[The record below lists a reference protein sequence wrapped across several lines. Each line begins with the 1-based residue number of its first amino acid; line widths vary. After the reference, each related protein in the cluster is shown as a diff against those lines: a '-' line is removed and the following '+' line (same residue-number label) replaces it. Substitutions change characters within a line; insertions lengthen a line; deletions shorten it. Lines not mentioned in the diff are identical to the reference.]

1 MAFNTS
7 MTSQSQ
13 TNPTDNINTRG
24 IQFYNGDAT
33 IVFDY
38 WNGMAS
44 IKIHPALPEA
54 ERANKQ
60 VYDYKKSVSVAL
72 SPDNAVLM
80 GKYIKEDILP
90 AIEKGEECTRAVVSA
105 RVNLFVVSTGVNQYG
120 EVKPF
125 IGIYRKLD
133 ENRIPA
139 ESMVFHFDKH
149 PVITKYA
156 GEFFTACS
164 ALMNAGVHAD
174 NFSNRFRINRE
185 YEFRAAASGKL
196 GIDNGS
202 GNRTNFVNR
211 SSGGASQNIWDVKTP
226 TDNLSNDN
234 GGGSLAETSTAS
246 FDALSDLM

>member
-72 SPDNAVLM
+72 SPDNAVLV

-90 AIEKGEECTRAVVSA
+90 AIEKGEECTRAVVS
-105 RVNLFVVSTGVNQYG
+105 
-120 EVKPF
+120 
-125 IGIYRKLD
+125 IYRKLD

-156 GEFFTACS
+156 PTTGEIDMNSQYTELVGVGEFFTACS

-211 SSGGASQNIWDVKTP
+211 SSGGASQNIWDIKTP
-226 TDNLSNDN
+226 TDNLTNDN